1 MREQIIEYLKRQNL
15 GGLGLSTDL
24 PFSDS
29 GVSLYLQ
36 KPKTVYVDIAQTELE
51 PILQT
56 LGSHTISNEVQT
68 ASCFFTV
75 DAKLQLP
82 QYADIVNAIKGAKD
96 AVDIGGVSNRDATTS
111 TSYET
116 DLLVTQIDI
125 ILTKLAK

>member
-15 GGLGLSTDL
+15 GGLALTTDL

-29 GVSLYLQ
+29 GTSLYLQ
-36 KPKTVYVDIAQTELE
+36 NFKTVYVDITQTELE
-51 PILQT
+51 PIIQT
-56 LGSHTISNEVQT
+56 LGAHTISNEVLT
-68 ASCFFTV
+68 TSCFFTV

-82 QYADIVNAIKGAKD
+82 QYSEIVNTIKLAKD
-96 AVDIGGVSNRDATTS
+96 AVDIGGVSARDATSS

-125 ILTKLAK
+125 TLTKLAK